1 MYLRSCQ
8 KNWQWASYWGWFNK
22 NYTFPC
28 PDFHSSHR
36 QHKNGL
42 FHSPCLILL
51 HCGQSKETTLQCCWG
66 RPRERPRAGTT
77 GKGGAGGCAERKGDS
92 IWARSEGGGY
102 DVRMLGKDRNVVSNA
117 GALWLKSQKSVG
129 KGMSQ
134 SLQEALKN
142 SWRDGLGTD
151 FGGWWRAAERLA
163 FFWKWALES
172 SCPVSQVW
180 WLVRVR
186 KPQCEVSIPFF
197 MNLAHVHCS
206 AGLDHKT

>member
-22 NYTFPC
+22 NYTFAC

-42 FHSPCLILL
+42 FHPPRLILL

-66 RPRERPRAGTT
+66 RPRERPRSGTT

-117 GALWLKSQKSVG
+117 GALWLKISEG
-129 KGMSQ
+129 CG
-134 SLQEALKN
+134 EG
-142 SWRDGLGTD
+142 D
-151 FGGWWRAAERLA
+151 E
-163 FFWKWALES
+163 
-172 SCPVSQVW
+172 PVSAGGFKEQLERWAGNRLWRMVEGSW
-180 WLVRVR
+180 EVGFLL
-186 KPQCEVSIPFF
+186 EVSTRKLLPCLSSLMTSQGQETSVWGFYSF
-197 MNLAHVHCS
+197 LHEPCTCTLFS
-206 AGLDHKT
+206 RFGP